1 MTRCHILT
9 NLVSNKIP
17 NFPLQV
23 AKKRIILVFLVFV
36 LLTLLMCG
44 YYKYTLYII
53 GCLEMDAGGLIA
65 TVSGFSLLHIH
76 PISL

>member
-1 MTRCHILT
+1 MFHSVWQNPHYVYFLHFLDKSVTCFHILT

-44 YYKYTLYII
+44 YYKYTLYNS
-53 GCLEMDAGGLIA
+53 
-65 TVSGFSLLHIH
+65 TN
-76 PISL
+76 